1 MNRAKAKREA
11 CWLVAG
17 LLEDNM
23 ISIGWPRTDAHNDD
37 YTETDFERIEAG
49 MRELVEEL
57 RKRAK

>member
-1 MNRAKAKREA
+1 MDRAKAKREA

-17 LLEDNM
+17 LLEDQM

-37 YTETDFERIEAG
+37 YTEADFERIEAG
-49 MRELVEEL
+49 MRDLIEEL